1 MRQVFDKIKTECAVC
16 VTPLNGVNLLRR
28 GDKFYCP
35 SYFEKTSPAELNE
48 NRRIKEADEFWRG
61 VLGVDEN
68 NVTRDYD
75 FADWDLTN
83 VTASDNV
90 WVSSADGKMSKEI
103 LEFGESYRI
112 RTTYSSSAG
121 SSIIYNSLDA
131 THQLGADSFELEF
144 TALSNYI
151 EFRNSAATN
160 TVTFLEIR
168 KI

>member
-1 MRQVFDKIKTECAVC
+1 MRQVFDKIKTECTVC
-16 VTPLNGVNLLRR
+16 GTPLNGVDLLRR

-35 SYFEKTSPAELNE
+35 SDFDKTGPAELNE
-48 NRRIKEADEFWRG
+48 NRKIKEDDEFWRR

-68 NVTRDYD
+68 NVTRDYN

-83 VTASDNV
+83 VTASGQV
-90 WVSSADGKMSKEI
+90 WTSSAGGKMSKEI
-103 LEFGESYRI
+103 LEFGERYRI
-112 RTTYSSSAG
+112 RVTSTSSAG
-121 SSIIYNSLDA
+121 NSIIYNSLDA
-131 THQLGADSFELEF
+131 THELGTDSFELEF
-144 TALSNYI
+144 TALSEYI